1 MSGSNVDLR
10 SSGSETGLVSTGIS
24 VGGLSGFSVI
34 VEFRIAYPLRVT
46 EAALLSP
53 ASQLPKEYSN
63 VTGERCWCCWQ
74 WPSMSGCQ
82 TLKGTPA
89 VVAAAYTRAERPLD
103 AACRA
108 PGAAAGAQEE
118 EEGKGQG
125 GWRPCLSM
133 PGFWGRLMLWGCR
146 SLGLE
151 AELNNPTIWSALPAT
166 AGCAL
171 GRGRRGQR
179 VHEQEEVQK

>member
-1 MSGSNVDLR
+1 MASTVAMLTQQIAVQAGGGGGGSGSGTATVVLQQPP
-10 SSGSETGLVSTGIS
+10 TTAQQQAQPPLAAQQQQQQAST
-24 VGGLSGFSVI
+24 
-34 VEFRIAYPLRVT
+34 
-46 EAALLSP
+46 
-53 ASQLPKEYSN
+53 SN